1 MYARVTQIEIDTVRI
16 DTETAVRLYEG
27 EVLPDLRRQPGYAGV
42 LVLANPEGTG
52 AVLTFWETAEAADT
66 AGTSGFYAEVLE
78 KFTTIFRSPPGRG
91 RYEVAFAELPTAGV
105 PAPGP

>member
-1 MYARVTQIEIDTVRI
+1 MYARVTQIEIDTMRI
-16 DTETAVRLYEG
+16 DTRTAVRLYED
-27 EVLPDLRRQPGYAGV
+27 EVVPELRRQPGYAGV

-52 AVLTFWETAEAADT
+52 AVVTFWDTAEAAET
-66 AGTSGFYAEVLE
+66 AGGTGFYAEVLE

-105 PAPGP
+105 PAPHP